1 MSNVIYRKYRPQ
13 SFDEVVGQEF
23 VIQTLKNALAH
34 DKVAHSYLL
43 CGPHGTGKTSIAR
56 IFAKALNC
64 ENREE
69 KVVCTECESCQEIEK
84 GIAPDVI
91 EIDAASNRG
100 INEIRELREAVRFL
114 PTKSLHK
121 VYIIDE
127 VHMLTKEAFNALL
140 KTLEEPPNHIVF
152 ILATTE
158 QHKVPFTIISR
169 TQKFNLRHLSREE
182 IDNQLVVILK
192 KEGVEMDEE
201 TRALIVAAAEGS
213 LRDAQSILGKVLAIG
228 ATDNENVRDVL
239 GIANTQYIVSFV
251 EHIIQQERGK
261 ALALLNTI
269 TARGIDMDQFIQTVL
284 QFVRTILLVK
294 MSGGDSLD
302 TVFYFSKEEKDTMNN
317 IAQNINNK
325 QLLTLIKEM
334 MDASQ
339 TVKYSPIPQL
349 PIELAIVQLTP
360 DAVEKSD
367 KENASENN
375 PEKETDTKD
384 ETTQTTDKT
393 PTKPKRTTRRTTISS
408 KKSAITTKRKT
419 TRAKKA

>member
-1 MSNVIYRKYRPQ
+1 MSSVIYRKYRPQ

-23 VIQTLKNALAH
+23 VIQTLKNALAY

-64 ENREE
+64 KNGKE
-69 KVVCTECESCQEIEK
+69 KVVCLECESCQEIEK

-100 INEIRELREAVRFL
+100 INEIRELREAIRFL
-114 PTKSLHK
+114 PTKSSYK

-140 KTLEEPPNHIVF
+140 KTLEEPPDHIVF

-169 TQKFNLRHLSREE
+169 TQKFNLRHLNREE
-182 IDNQLVVILK
+182 IDNQLVAILK
-192 KEGVEMDEE
+192 KEGVEMDQE
-201 TRALIVAAAEGS
+201 TRALIVASAEGS

-228 ATDNENVRDVL
+228 ATDNKQVRDVL
-239 GIANTQYIVSFV
+239 GIANTQHIVLFV
-251 EHIIQQERGK
+251 EHITQQRRDE
-261 ALALLNTI
+261 AIVLLGTVV
-269 TARGIDMDQFIQTVL
+269 ASGIDLDQFIQTVL

-294 MSGGDSLD
+294 MSGGESLD
-302 TVFYFSKEEKDTMNN
+302 TTFYFSKEEKDTMNR
-317 IAQNINNK
+317 IAQDIGNR
-325 QLLTLIKEM
+325 QLLALIKEM
-334 MDASQ
+334 LDASQ
-339 TVKYSPIPQL
+339 AVKYSPIPQL

-360 DAVEKSD
+360 GAEEKSGSTERSAD
-367 KENASENN
+367 EAKETKEEPPHETADN
-375 PEKETDTKD
+375 PEE
-384 ETTQTTDKT
+384 
-393 PTKPKRTTRRTTISS
+393 KPK
-408 KKSAITTKRKT
+408 TTKRV
-419 TRAKKA
+419 